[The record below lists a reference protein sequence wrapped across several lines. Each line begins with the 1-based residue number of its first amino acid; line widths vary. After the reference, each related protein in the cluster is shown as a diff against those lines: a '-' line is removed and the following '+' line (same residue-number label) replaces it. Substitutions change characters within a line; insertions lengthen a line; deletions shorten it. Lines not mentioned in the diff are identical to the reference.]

1 MVQVVWQSAGICR
14 GPRWRRYTEA
24 QLIDTHTPHKRA
36 NTHNTHT
43 QSHCTN
49 NSVLV
54 NNAPRE
60 LERPH
65 ARLLLRCCPH
75 PSPHLHSGSAADEL
89 PHAPLL
95 LRIRNRCLDVD
106 LEGAMFLHPRTLS
119 SRIVGS
125 CVAAQPSKLVPAC
138 KRIYI
143 IPTLTYILKCVHV
156 RGCTCMYVHTF
167 EFAHTD

>member
-119 SRIVGS
+119 IHIVGS
-125 CVAAQPSKLVPAC
+125 CVAARPSKCEHGC
-138 KRIYI
+138 KRIS
-143 IPTLTYILKCVHV
+143 TYVNASLH
-156 RGCTCMYVHTF
+156 M
-167 EFAHTD
+167 

>member
-1 MVQVVWQSAGICR
+1 MAWVYRCTAH
-14 GPRWRRYTEA
+14 RYTYTT
-24 QLIDTHTPHKRA
+24 QTRKHTQHTHTVSRHKQ
-36 NTHNTHT
+36 
-43 QSHCTN
+43 QSSCKK
-49 NSVLV
+49 V
-54 NNAPRE
+54 PRE

-65 ARLLLRCCPH
+65 ARLLLRWCPL

-89 PHAPLL
+89 PHAQLQRCLL
-95 LRIRNRCLDVD
+95 PIRNRCPGVD
-106 LEGAMFLHPRTLS
+106 LEGVMFLHPRTLS

-156 RGCTCMYVHTF
+156 RGCTCMYIHTF